1 MKNAAAIQDF
11 RRIVIDPNCAVIAE
25 KSASYELFLDLDSVA
40 EGSF

>member
-11 RRIVIDPNCAVIAE
+11 RRIAIDSSYAVTVE